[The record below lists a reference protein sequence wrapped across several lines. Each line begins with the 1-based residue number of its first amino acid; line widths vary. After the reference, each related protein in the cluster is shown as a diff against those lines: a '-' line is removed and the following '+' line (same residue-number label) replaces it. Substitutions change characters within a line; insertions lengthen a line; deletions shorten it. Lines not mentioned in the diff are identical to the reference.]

1 MGSYTRRIVILA
13 ISGLGFGC
21 SSMTAE
27 LVSMRSEETNVR
39 DYSHYNPASISY
51 FLPMSIVSITVRR
64 DSAGVHFID
73 DPMLRK
79 VPDGRFLYRTNL
91 HLSAFS
97 SDDIAI
103 TTSASGFLATVTTT
117 LDDKTGDV
125 VKYIASSIITL
136 LTGVPGDK
144 VALVGTRA
152 FEATAPIVFK
162 ASFNPTDENQRRRL
176 NEELRRQF
184 GLEIRL
190 EPLLGNDASTASST
204 SGSIPAPGASAPVGS
219 ADGILYRPALPYL
232 LTVLYNN
239 DVQSQHVITVEN
251 EAPLLNIPIQRT
263 AFVKRVN
270 TIILT
275 DGVPTSVTFNK
286 PSEALA
292 VVSIP
297 YDIFNAFLRALSQIV
312 PLATTGVNNDQALLD
327 ARAKYLT
334 TLMQYEAARQK
345 YEDSQGGSSSDE
357 RAADGTR
364 SNSGGSIAD
373 PGDQAPFD

>member
-1 MGSYTRRIVILA
+1 VPGWTASPARARLPCRATSLRPSAANRQSPDQGQRTDHPSCPVATDGFTHVLVSPRDVAFNFDLRTLFASTIIHTIISLGGIEPMGSYTRRIVILA

-144 VALVGTRA
+144 VALVGTR
-152 FEATAPIVFK
+152 
-162 ASFNPTDENQRRRL
+162 
-176 NEELRRQF
+176 
-184 GLEIRL
+184 GHLE
-190 EPLLGNDASTASST
+190 
-204 SGSIPAPGASAPVGS
+204 
-219 ADGILYRPALPYL
+219 
-232 LTVLYNN
+232 
-239 DVQSQHVITVEN
+239 
-251 EAPLLNIPIQRT
+251 
-263 AFVKRVN
+263 K
-270 TIILT
+270 
-275 DGVPTSVTFNK
+275 
-286 PSEALA
+286 
-292 VVSIP
+292 
-297 YDIFNAFLRALSQIV
+297 
-312 PLATTGVNNDQALLD
+312 PLA
-327 ARAKYLT
+327 
-334 TLMQYEAARQK
+334 
-345 YEDSQGGSSSDE
+345 DE
-357 RAADGTR
+357 GWT
-364 SNSGGSIAD
+364 
-373 PGDQAPFD
+373 